1 MMIHEITEKVGRFK
15 ARKRVGRG
23 EGSGNGKTAGR
34 GHKGAKSRA
43 GYSRRASYE
52 GGQLPWFQRFP
63 KRGFSNAAFKKHFHV
78 INLKVIEERFDDGA
92 TIDLESLAAIRLIR
106 DTQLPL
112 KVLGEGELTKKFKV
126 TAAKFSAS
134 ARKKIEA
141 AGGSCTEAVR
151 KPSTAK
157 VDGET
162 KKNESADVSDSD
174 SK

>member
-112 KVLGEGELTKKFKV
+112 KVLGEGELTKKFTV

-151 KPSTAK
+151 KPSATK
-157 VDGET
+157 VEGES

>member
-63 KRGFSNAAFKKHFHV
+63 KRGFSNAAFKKHYHV
-78 INLKVIEERFDDGA
+78 VNLKVIEERFDDGA
-92 TIDLESLAAIRLIR
+92 AIDLESLAAIRLIR

-112 KVLGEGELTKKFKV
+112 KILGEGELTKKFTV
-126 TAAKFSAS
+126 TAAKFSSS

-141 AGGSCTEAVR
+141 AGGTCTEAVR

-157 VDGET
+157 VDGES
-162 KKNESADVSDSD
+162 KKNESTDVSDSD
-174 SK
+174 SN

>member
-78 INLKVIEERFDDGA
+78 VNLKVIEERFDDGA

>member
-63 KRGFSNAAFKKHFHV
+63 KRGFSNAAFKKHYHV

-92 TIDLESLAAIRLIR
+92 TIDLDSLAAARLIR

-112 KVLGEGELTKKFKV
+112 KVLGEGELTKKFTV
-126 TAAKFSAS
+126 TATKFSAS

-141 AGGSCTEAVR
+141 AGGTCTEAVR
-151 KPSTAK
+151 KPSKTK
-157 VDGET
+157 VEGES
-162 KKNESADVSDSD
+162 KKNESAEVSDSD
-174 SK
+174 SN